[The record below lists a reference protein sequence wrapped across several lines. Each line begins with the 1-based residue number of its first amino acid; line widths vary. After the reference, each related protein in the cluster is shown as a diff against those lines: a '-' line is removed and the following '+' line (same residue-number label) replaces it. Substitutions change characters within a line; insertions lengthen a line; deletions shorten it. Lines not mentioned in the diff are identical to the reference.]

1 MGARV
6 SVLESQCLFFDAL
19 MHQPEVWKSKVLG
32 TLCFSSTPL
41 DVHFDVPFVRVPMT
55 TLAEINLSSIES
67 VQPDAGCEVWL
78 SGAELIAGQHQAI
91 RYRHDGNTLFGIIQ
105 LEESVLETDPASP
118 LQQTTERAYR
128 QIFELLDKLGYPF
141 VYRFWNYMADINGY
155 SHGLERY
162 RQFNLGRQDAF
173 IASARDVAGN
183 VPAACAL
190 GAADGP
196 LTIAFL
202 AGHTPPLA
210 IENPRQLS
218 AYEYPQNY
226 GPRSPT
232 FSRASLVRTGT
243 DDVLFVSGTA
253 SIVGHVTV
261 HPADVAAQTRETL
274 VNIAA
279 IVKAANDQL
288 GQPSFTLGNL
298 FYRVYVRQSNDLDI
312 IRNVMMDQIGVPFQA
327 VFLQADVCRQDLLIE
342 IEATASQPVK

>member
-1 MGARV
+1 MGV
-6 SVLESQCLFFDAL
+6 SVLKSQCLLFDAL
-19 MHQPEVWKSKVLG
+19 MDQSEVWKSKMLG
-32 TLCFSSTPL
+32 ALCFSSAPL
-41 DVHFDVPFVRVPMT
+41 AVNFDVPFIRVPMT
-55 TLAEINLSSIES
+55 ALVEMNLSNAEPM
-67 VQPDAGCEVWL
+67 QPDAGCEVWL
-78 SGAELIAGQHQAI
+78 SDVEPVAGQHHAI

-190 GAADGP
+190 GSADGP

-253 SIVGHVTV
+253 SIVGHATV

-279 IVKAANDQL
+279 IVQAANDQL

-298 FYRVYVRQSNDLDI
+298 FYRVYVRQSRDLDI
-312 IRNVMMDQIGVPFQA
+312 IRNVMLAQIGVPFQA